1 MLADKIRWADVAF
14 FGCLAAITWA
24 CVAFQARQARLHR
37 KERGKVCKGC
47 YERLAEPDKNLCR
60 ACAQRERA
68 KELSVAKATKENGD
82 D

>member
-1 MLADKIRWADVAF
+1 MLADKIKWADVAF
-14 FGCLAAITWA
+14 FGCLAAIAWA

-68 KELSVAKATKENGD
+68 KELSSESDEGERR
-82 D
+82 